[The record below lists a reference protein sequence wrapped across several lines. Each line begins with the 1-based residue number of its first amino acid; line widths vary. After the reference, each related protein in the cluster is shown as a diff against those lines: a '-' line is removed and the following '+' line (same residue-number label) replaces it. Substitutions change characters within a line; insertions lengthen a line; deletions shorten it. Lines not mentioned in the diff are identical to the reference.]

1 MTEKQPQKIEVN
13 ATPEQTEASH
23 SSDLESQMGGRAV
36 RDIEVRTESD
46 DSAEIIDRL
55 TRENSELMAENT
67 ELRLRAESV
76 SARLDRLEEQFD
88 ELLSLLGKIVND
100 KETPVDSEVVD
111 DPVDEEPSV
120 DDESW
125 PEEEEPDADDE
136 GAGTE
141 IEESPD
147 DVYDDH
153 VEEAIGLELAEPEA
167 GDEPEFA
174 EPEAP
179 EPEAPEPTPEPETP
193 EPEVPEA
200 EVPEPE
206 APEPEAP
213 EEAPVDPEVQA
224 GFRRAI
230 AKYKEKFSP
239 AYWAAKWT
247 IMRQESRN
255 RLEINEDMTPAE
267 QQKIINRR
275 RLNKVLGASVW
286 VVGVVGVS
294 YAASKGLDFLTDSL
308 DATPIASTPELGNV
322 DFDFSQLT
330 GGDAQ
335 PVTTEDLAGL
345 GGEYV
350 LMPGFDIPSGG
361 GGERLMESLGVDS
374 SKWYDIA
381 EDLYQQFP
389 DSFYKE
395 GGDVRISNPGA
406 LPNEVQQFIIGRL
419 GL

>member
-100 KETPVDSEVVD
+100 KETPVDSEV
-111 DPVDEEPSV
+111 
-120 DDESW
+120 
-125 PEEEEPDADDE
+125 
-136 GAGTE
+136 
-141 IEESPD
+141 
-147 DVYDDH
+147 
-153 VEEAIGLELAEPEA
+153 

-179 EPEAPEPTPEPETP
+179 EPEPTPEPETP
-193 EPEVPEA
+193 EPAVPEP

-322 DFDFSQLT
+322 DFDFSQLA

-335 PVTTEDLAGL
+335 PVTTEDIAGL

-350 LMPGFDIPSGG
+350 LIPGFDIPSGG